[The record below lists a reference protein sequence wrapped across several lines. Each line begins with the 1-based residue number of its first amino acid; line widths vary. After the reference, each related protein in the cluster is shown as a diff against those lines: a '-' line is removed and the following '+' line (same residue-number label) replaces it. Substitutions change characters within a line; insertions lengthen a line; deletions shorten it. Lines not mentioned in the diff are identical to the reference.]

1 MRTHPPLLPRP
12 PPWRA
17 PVVTPAS
24 GQHRSAP
31 APKSPIDSPP
41 RPLRSRRCPP
51 CRQFTPI
58 FGEIYKE
65 LKSRGKNFEVVF
77 ASSDRDEASFAEYH
91 GEQPWL
97 AMPFANRDLKNKLSA
112 KYKVQGIPCLILFR
126 DGVELAR
133 HEGAVAR
140 PQLQAFLDAHL

>member
-1 MRTHPPLLPRP
+1 MKIVGVYFSAHWCVPIPPLPRP

-91 GEQPWL
+91 GEQPGSRCYSQI
-97 AMPFANRDLKNKLSA
+97 A
-112 KYKVQGIPCLILFR
+112 I
-126 DGVELAR
+126 
-133 HEGAVAR
+133 
-140 PQLQAFLDAHL
+140 

>member
-1 MRTHPPLLPRP
+1 MKTEDALKDKIVGVYFSAHWCVPNPGLRGVARACRHPRIVSTSLGTRAAPEHIVSDRLTTRARP
-12 PPWRA
+12 
-17 PVVTPAS
+17 S
-24 GQHRSAP
+24 
-31 APKSPIDSPP
+31 
-41 RPLRSRRCPP
+41 LRSRRCPP

-97 AMPFANRDLKNKLSA
+97 AMPIRQS
-112 KYKVQGIPCLILFR
+112 R
-126 DGVELAR
+126 SE
-133 HEGAVAR
+133 E
-140 PQLQAFLDAHL
+140 